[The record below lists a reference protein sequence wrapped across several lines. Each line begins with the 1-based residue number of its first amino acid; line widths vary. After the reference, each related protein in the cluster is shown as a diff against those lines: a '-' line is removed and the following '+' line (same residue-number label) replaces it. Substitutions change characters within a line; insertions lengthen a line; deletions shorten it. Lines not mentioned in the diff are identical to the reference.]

1 MLCLKINLT
10 ARYLS
15 LLAAI
20 ESQSPLSPEDNVETK
35 QEIVQA
41 CDINQDKKETDA
53 TNAEARN
60 KGISINH
67 AMEGAVILESFENPD
82 YVGVNLSDLEVC
94 IFSYLAD
101 HSEI

>member
-1 MLCLKINLT
+1 M
-10 ARYLS
+10 
-15 LLAAI
+15 LAAI
-20 ESQSPLSPEDNVETK
+20 ESQSPLSPEDNIETK
-35 QEIVQA
+35 QEIAEV

-101 HSEI
+101 HSEIV